1 MELIRKTRVE
11 ITKNG
16 NRIRYAIFKC
26 PECLQEVERCI
37 SNGLKAKSCGCKRYE
52 FNTGNKNNM
61 KHGGSK
67 TKLYNVW
74 CSIKQRILNP
84 NNYDYSNYGGRG
96 ITIYNEWLEFIPF
109 RDWAVNNGYAE
120 GLQINRINNNGN
132 YKPSNCNF
140 VPIKENLRNRRNTI
154 TLEIANKIREL
165 EKTGNYIQRELANKF
180 NISQANVS
188 FIILNKRWVNK

>member
-16 NRIRYAIFKC
+16 NKIRYAIFKC

-37 SNGLKAKSCGCKRYE
+37 NNGLKAKSCGCKRYE

-96 ITIYNEWLEFIPF
+96 ITICNEWLEFIPF
-109 RDWAVNNGYAE
+109 RDWALSNGYKE
-120 GLQINRINNNGN
+120 NLQINRINNDGN
-132 YKPSNCNF
+132 YEPSNCDF

-154 TLEIANKIREL
+154 TLEIANEIRNL
-165 EKTGNYIQRELANKF
+165 YKTGNYTQKELANKF

-188 FIILNKRWVNK
+188 FIILNKRWIK

>member
-16 NRIRYAIFKC
+16 NKIRYAIFKC

-37 SNGLKAKSCGCKRYE
+37 NNGLKAKSCGCKRYE

-96 ITIYNEWLEFIPF
+96 ITICNEWLEFIPF
-109 RDWAVNNGYAE
+109 RDWALSNGYKE
-120 GLQINRINNNGN
+120 NLQINRINNDGN
-132 YKPSNCNF
+132 YEPSNCDF

-154 TLEIANKIREL
+154 TLEIANEIRNL
-165 EKTGNYIQRELANKF
+165 YKTGNYTQKELENKF

-188 FIILNKRWVNK
+188 FIILNKRWIK

>member
-1 MELIRKTRVE
+1 MELIRKTRIE

-67 TKLYNVW
+67 TK
-74 CSIKQRILNP
+74 
-84 NNYDYSNYGGRG
+84 
-96 ITIYNEWLEFIPF
+96 IYNEWLEFIPF

-154 TLEIANKIREL
+154 TL
-165 EKTGNYIQRELANKF
+165 
-180 NISQANVS
+180 
-188 FIILNKRWVNK
+188 

>member
-1 MELIRKTRVE
+1 MELIRKTRIE

-96 ITIYNEWLEFIPF
+96 ITICDRWINSFENFLQEMGERP
-109 RDWAVNNGYAE
+109 E
-120 GLQINRINNNGN
+120 GTTIDRINVNGN
-132 YKPSNCNF
+132 YEPGNCRWATIF
-140 VPIKENLRNRRNTI
+140 EQVHNRRVI
-154 TLEIANKIREL
+154 ES
-165 EKTGNYIQRELANKF
+165 EKSKQKAPWMFGL
-180 NISQANVS
+180 
-188 FIILNKRWVNK
+188 

>member
-16 NRIRYAIFKC
+16 NKIRYAIFKC

-37 SNGLKAKSCGCKRYE
+37 NNGLKAKSCGCKRYE

-96 ITIYNEWLEFIPF
+96 ITICNEWLEFIPF
-109 RDWAVNNGYAE
+109 RDWALSNGYADNLE
-120 GLQINRINNNGN
+120 IHRENDGN
-132 YKPSNCNF
+132 YEPSNCDF

-154 TLEIANKIREL
+154 TLEIANEIRNL
-165 EKTGNYIQRELANKF
+165 YKTGNYTQKELANKF

-188 FIILNKRWVNK
+188 FIILNKRWIK